1 MHTIQTHPSIEIA
14 SQTSFE
20 KTSFDDDIE
29 MSKAASS
36 RASSTH
42 SIKTAFH
49 YSRETIRDPNK
60 LDISTENIIKTHSL
74 TNIGSYESSQLKA
87 RKVASDNSLKK
98 LSLKNLPSLLRSLS
112 SQSTAHFDKKKSKL
126 LNPRQ
131 THSIYRSAD
140 NMPQLASNSCEII
153 SHQMSDSNLKIRRAT
168 AYELYDTKEA
178 QLYDSESEE
187 NNEDEKSAEETEN
200 GILIGDI
207 TGDCSS
213 GGDNN

>member
-1 MHTIQTHPSIEIA
+1 
-14 SQTSFE
+14 
-20 KTSFDDDIE
+20 
-29 MSKAASS
+29 
-36 RASSTH
+36 
-42 SIKTAFH
+42 
-49 YSRETIRDPNK
+49 
-60 LDISTENIIKTHSL
+60 
-74 TNIGSYESSQLKA
+74 
-87 RKVASDNSLKK
+87 
-98 LSLKNLPSLLRSLS
+98 
-112 SQSTAHFDKKKSKL
+112 
-126 LNPRQ
+126 
-131 THSIYRSAD
+131 
-140 NMPQLASNSCEII
+140 MPQLASNSCEII